1 MCLFR
6 QAADIQTADML
17 NLPVPEVDYHNI
29 SVQPTEMQREMVA
42 ELGARADKVRNR
54 MVSPAKDNMLL
65 ITGDGRKLAL
75 DQRLINPMLPDS
87 PTSKVSVCCD
97 NVYRLWEHHKD
108 TRQAQLVFCDL
119 STPKNDGS
127 FNVYDD
133 IKKKL
138 VARGVS
144 PEEVAFIHDAN
155 TETRKAELFAKV
167 RSGAVRVLIGSTA
180 KMGAGTNVQERLIAI
195 HDLDCPWRPSDL
207 EQRRGRLVRQGNT
220 NERVEVYR
228 YVTENTFDSY
238 LWQMVEGKQRFIGQI
253 MTSKSPVRSAEDVD
267 EQALSYAEIKAL
279 ATGNPLIKERMDLDV
294 EVARL
299 KMLKADFLSQK
310 YTLEDNV
317 IKHYPQRIMALE
329 ERIAGYEAD
338 LTTAH
343 ANKPSDKEH
352 FSMTVGDAQFSER
365 KLAGE
370 AILAMAEKLSSP
382 EPVPLGK
389 FAGFGLEL
397 AFDVVSREFQCVIVG
412 KLRHTVPLG
421 DDAVGNVARID
432 NAINALESRCDGCR
446 EQLENIRTQMD
457 NAKAEALKPFGKEA
471 ELTEKS
477 ARLAEL
483 DALLNMDEKTVEV
496 LDGGDTDM
504 DELDLEPERE
514 RSNGQER

>member
-17 NLPVPEVDYHNI
+17 DLPVPEVDYHNV
-29 SVQPTEMQREMVA
+29 SDKPTEMQREMVA
-42 ELGARADKVRNR
+42 ELGARADRVRNR
-54 MVSPAKDNMLL
+54 MVSLAKDNMLL

-75 DQRLINPMLPDS
+75 DQRLMNPMLPDP
-87 PTSKVSVCCD
+87 PTSKVSMCCE
-97 NVYRLWEHHKD
+97 NTFRLWEHHKD

-119 STPKNDGS
+119 STPKGDGS

-138 VARGVS
+138 IAKGVP

-155 TETRKAELFAKV
+155 TEARKAELFARV
-167 RSGAVRVLIGSTA
+167 RSGAVRVLIGSTP

-207 EQRRGRLVRQGNT
+207 EQRRGRIVRQGNT

-238 LWQMVEGKQRFIGQI
+238 LWQLVEGKQRFIGQI

-299 KMLKADFLSQK
+299 KMLKADFLSQR

-317 IKHYPQRIMALE
+317 IKHYPKRIKALE

-338 LTTAH
+338 IATV
-343 ANKPSDKEH
+343 NKPADKEH
-352 FSMTVGDAQFSER
+352 FRMAVGGTEFDER
-365 KLAGE
+365 KKAGE
-370 AILAMAEKLSSP
+370 AILAATEKLSSP
-382 EPVPLGK
+382 EPIPLGQ
-389 FAGFGLEL
+389 FAGFDLEL
-397 AFDVVSREFQCVIVG
+397 AFDVVSREFQCAIVG
-412 KLRHTVPLG
+412 HLRHTVVLG
-421 DDAVGNVARID
+421 NDAVGNIARID
-432 NAINALESRCDGCR
+432 NTIDALQSKCEGCR
-446 EQLENIRTQMD
+446 EQLANTRTQMD
-457 NAKAEALKPFGKEA
+457 NAKAEAAKPFDKEQQ
-471 ELTEKS
+471 LTEKS

-496 LDGGDTDM
+496 LDGGDADM
-504 DELDLEPERE
+504 DDLGIEPERDGGRE
-514 RSNGQER
+514 R